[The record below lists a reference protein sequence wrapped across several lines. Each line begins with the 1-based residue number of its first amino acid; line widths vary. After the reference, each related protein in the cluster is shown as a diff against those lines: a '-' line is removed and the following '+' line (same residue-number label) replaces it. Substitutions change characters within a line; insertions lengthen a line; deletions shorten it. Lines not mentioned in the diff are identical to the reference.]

1 MVKKFIRSPA
11 KIKRKFDISKTTTV
25 KRTAGTTTKVL
36 IRAPNRAVPL
46 NPKAPLNNPRSGNFA
61 TKRRGSRFG

>member
-1 MVKKFIRSPA
+1 MTKKFIRNPA
-11 KIKRKFDISKTTTV
+11 KIKRKFDISKVSVVRKTQGVTT
-25 KRTAGTTTKVL
+25 RVL

-61 TKRRGSRFG
+61 TKRRLPRIG